1 MKAKIIGAGIGGI
14 ATAIRLAKK
23 GYEVEVYEQN
33 TYPGG
38 KLTAFEQDG
47 FRFDA
52 GPSLFTLPELVD
64 DLIALQNEGDAI
76 DFPYSKLDES
86 CRYFWDDGTFLTA
99 YTTPEKF
106 GAEVEKVFDIPA
118 ETIIKYLKNSAFK
131 YEKSA
136 KLFLEKSLHKSS
148 TFFSKEIIPA
158 LLSIYKFGLF
168 ETMHQV
174 NAHKLKDPKLEQL
187 FDRFATYNGSDP
199 YQAPG
204 ILTSIANLEL
214 NKGTYYPK
222 EGMHQIT
229 ERLVKVAESL
239 GVKFTYETAIDK
251 ILVENGK
258 AKGVQVNGQSVGAD
272 LVVSNMDIYPTYK
285 KLLADQKQPEAILSQ
300 ERSSS
305 ALIFYWGINKEFS
318 ELGLHNILF
327 SKNYSEEFRH
337 IFKSK
342 TVYSDPTIYV
352 NITSKHSPNDA
363 PEGME
368 NWFVMVNVPANSGQD
383 WDTLIPEIK
392 KNVIAKIGNRLD
404 VGLEKHIISESILE
418 PRTIESKTSSY
429 QGALYGSSSNN
440 RYAAFLRHPNFHQKI
455 KGLYF
460 SGGSVHPGGGI
471 PLCLLSAKIIDDLSP
486 NAS

>member
-1 MKAKIIGAGIGGI
+1 MRAIIVGAGIGGI

-23 GYEVEVYEQN
+23 GYQVEVHEQN
-33 TYPGG
+33 SYPGG

-64 DLIALQNEGDAI
+64 DLVGLQELPGQI
-76 DFPYSKLDES
+76 DFPYYKLDES
-86 CRYFWDDGTFLTA
+86 CRYFWDDGAHLIANTD
-99 YTTPEKF
+99 PVKF
-106 GAEVEKVFDIPA
+106 GNEVEKVFGIDAKVI
-118 ETIIKYLKNSAFK
+118 TQYIKDASFK

-136 KLFLEKSLHKSS
+136 TLFLEKSLHKTS
-148 TFFSKEIIPA
+148 TFFSKEVIPA
-158 LLSIYKFGLF
+158 ILNIYRFGLF
-168 ETMHQV
+168 ETMHQL
-174 NAHKLKDPKLEQL
+174 NHKSLKHAKLEQL

-214 NKGTYYPK
+214 NKGTFYPK

-239 GVKFTYETAIDK
+239 GVKLIYNSSVEK
-251 ILVENGK
+251 IIVENK
-258 AKGVQVNGQSVGAD
+258 QAKGATINGEFHSAD
-272 LVVSNMDIYPTYK
+272 LVVSNMDVYPTYK
-285 KLLADQKQPEAILSQ
+285 RLLQDQPQPEAILNQ

-305 ALIFYWGINKEFS
+305 ALIFYWGINREFK
-318 ELGLHNILF
+318 ELGLHNIFF
-327 SKNYSEEFRH
+327 SKDYKEEFRH
-337 IFKSK
+337 IFKLKS
-342 TVYSDPTIYV
+342 VHHDPTVYV
-352 NITSKHSPNDA
+352 NISSKHSPEDS

-383 WDTLIPEIK
+383 WDSIIPEAR
-392 KNVIAKIGNRLD
+392 KNIIAKVGNRLN
-404 VGLEKHIISESILE
+404 VALEQYITTENILE

-429 QGALYGSSSNN
+429 KGALYGSSSNN
-440 RYAAFLRHPNFHQKI
+440 RYSAFLRHPNFHQKI

-471 PLCLLSAKIIDDLSP
+471 PLCLLSAKIIDDLTP
-486 NAS
+486 HAS